1 MTMLQLTICAQS
13 VIITIVIDECEQ
25 YQIRYSFTRRL
36 RWFSQCFTSYF
47 ILDYFFLP
55 AIATALPLR
64 VRALFLV
71 FCPRTGSPRR

>member
-1 MTMLQLTICAQS
+1 MHICNHNNS
-13 VIITIVIDECEQ
+13 VIESSVNVSNTRFDIL
-25 YQIRYSFTRRL
+25 FTRRL
-36 RWFSQCFTSYF
+36 RVGLANVFTSYF

>member
-1 MTMLQLTICAQS
+1 MSNTRFDILF
-13 VIITIVIDECEQ
+13 
-25 YQIRYSFTRRL
+25 FTRRL
-36 RWFSQCFTSYF
+36 RVGLAKTFTSY
-47 ILDYFFLP
+47 IIFFLP